1 MGEAKRRSHRTL
13 DGGPPSKR
21 QVPLRIDIF
30 DPLRAVRERTRD
42 LAKRTVMLEAYRRIH
57 RLPARLCSAC
67 DYEFGLGEPP
77 PCMFCTQPEFP
88 QGNGFMTVGGAICGR
103 CADLPDDKLFT
114 ALVHHLRVV
123 MPDATIISV
132 GRA

>member
-42 LAKRTVMLEAYRRIH
+42 LAKRTVMLEAYRRMH